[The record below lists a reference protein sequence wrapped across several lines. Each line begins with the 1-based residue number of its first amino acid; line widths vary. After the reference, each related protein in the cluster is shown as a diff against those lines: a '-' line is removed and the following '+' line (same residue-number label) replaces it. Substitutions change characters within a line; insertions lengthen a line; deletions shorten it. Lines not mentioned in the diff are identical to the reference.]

1 MKKLVL
7 KSKQYQYLEL
17 SFKDWLQTLGYAES
31 TVYSMPI
38 QLREFFYFLELQN
51 LNRLHQLQPNHIKNY
66 YKYLTERTNQRKAGG
81 LSNSYL
87 CKHLQTL
94 KNFSKYLKETGQG
107 LIEIDIRAPEQQRN
121 IKSILTK
128 SEIKQLYQASDETPI
143 GLRDKAMLSVFYGCG
158 LRRNEGVQLD
168 IADIYEDKIYVR
180 KGKNYKERYVP
191 ITEEIKQ
198 NFNNYLFNSR
208 PYFKNSKITPAFFM
222 SLKGNRLNGQSLTSR
237 LKQLQQKAGISKDIG
252 LHTLRHSI
260 ATHLLQSGM
269 KLSNIAKFLG
279 HQSLESTQ
287 IYTHLSADLSDET
300 L

>member
-1 MKKLVL
+1 MKNLIL

-31 TVYSMPI
+31 TVYNLPNH
-38 QLREFFYFLELQN
+38 LREFFYFLEGQN
-51 LNRLHQLQPNHIKNY
+51 TNRLHQLQPNHIKKY
-66 YKYLTERTNQRKAGG
+66 YRYLTERPNQRKQGG

-87 CKHLQTL
+87 NKHIHTL

-107 LIEIDIRAPEQQRN
+107 LIEIDIKAPKQQRN
-121 IKSILTK
+121 IKAILTK
-128 SEIKQLYQASDETPI
+128 AEIKQLYEATSETPI

-158 LRRNEGVQLD
+158 IRRNEGVQLD
-168 IADIYEDKIYVR
+168 TADIYEDKIYVR

-198 NFNNYLFNSR
+198 NFNNYLLNSR
-208 PYFKNSKITPAFFM
+208 PYFKNSNKTKAFFM
-222 SLKGNRLNGQSLTSR
+222 SAKGNRINGHSLICR
-237 LKQLQQKAGISKDIG
+237 LKQLQQKAGISKEIG

-269 KLSNIAKFLG
+269 KLSNIARFLG
-279 HQSLESTQ
+279 HSSLESTQ
-287 IYTHLSADLSDET
+287 IYTHIVNEL
-300 L
+300 